1 MNRCRVLS
9 ILVSAV
15 CDLLPGEGKALLK
28 MAFVLLIIEL
38 KSYLPIIE
46 DLLSS
51 RLIISYVYI
60 TQLREVSLITAVLQI
75 RKIRPREVR

>member
-1 MNRCRVLS
+1 MTRCRVLS

-28 MAFVLLIIEL
+28 MALILMIIEL
-38 KSYLPIIE
+38 KSYLPIIG
-46 DLLSS
+46 DLLCS
-51 RLIISYVYI
+51 RLIIYYVYI
-60 TQLREVSLITAVLQI
+60 TQLREVSLIASILQI